1 MHKPKFNIIYS
12 VHLYLYMFSV
22 YYYLYLMDKELTF
35 NKYSFLKDI
44 GLSED
49 NLGCYTGK
57 RWTGNGETK
66 YAMNPT
72 TGKCIARFKYTTEE
86 EYEEC
91 IKNMEEARD
100 KWFEFPMIKRGL
112 IVQEIGERFKALKK
126 QLGSLVTIEMG
137 KILSEG
143 EGEIQEAIDICDYA
157 VGLSRTL
164 NGKTL
169 ASERDNHTIIENW
182 NPLGL
187 IGVITA
193 FNFPAAV
200 CMWNTAISLVC
211 GDLTVWKG
219 SPTTSLVTIATTKII
234 VDVLEKWNFNGV
246 FTMVSGDANIG
257 EKITNDHRLKLISF
271 TGSTA
276 VGKRI
281 STVVHSRFGRT
292 ILELGGNN
300 AIVVMD
306 DADLKMALAS
316 AVFGAVGTCGQRC
329 TTLRRLIL
337 HEKIYDQFVKSL
349 LEVYPTIKIGDPFE
363 SDTLCGPLHSDL
375 SVKIYVEGLE
385 TIKKQ
390 GGKILYGG
398 KKHDLGGNFVF
409 PTIVEID
416 KDAEIIKHELFCP
429 ILYVIKCSS
438 LEEAVKINN
447 NVPQGLSSG
456 VFSNSMQNCFKF
468 IGPNGSDCG
477 LVNVNTGTSGAEI
490 GGAFGGEK
498 ETGGG
503 RESGGEAWKQYMRQ
517 TTCTV
522 NYGKVIRLAQGVKFP
537 HF

>member
-1 MHKPKFNIIYS
+1 MES
-12 VHLYLYMFSV
+12 
-22 YYYLYLMDKELTF
+22 KELTF
-35 NKYSFLKDI
+35 EKYPFLKDI

-49 NLGCYTGK
+49 NLGCYNGK
-57 RWTGNGETK
+57 KWTGSGETK
-66 YAMNPT
+66 YSLNPT
-72 TGKCIARFKYTTEE
+72 TGKCIARVKYSTEE

-91 IKNMEEARD
+91 IKNMEEVRE
-100 KWFEFPMIKRGL
+100 KWFDFPMIKRGL

-164 NGKTL
+164 AGKTL

-182 NPLGL
+182 NPIGL

-200 CMWNTAISLVC
+200 CMWNTAISFVC

-219 SPTTSLVTIATTKII
+219 SPSTSLITIATTRII
-234 VDVLEKWNFNGV
+234 VEVLEKWGFGGV
-246 FTMVSGDANIG
+246 FTMVSGEANIG
-257 EKITNDHRLKLISF
+257 EKITNDNRLKLISF
-271 TGSTA
+271 TGSTP

-281 STVVHSRFGRT
+281 SSVVHSRFGRT

-300 AIVVMD
+300 AVVVMD

-316 AVFGAVGTCGQRC
+316 SVFGAVGTCGQRC

-363 SDTLCGPLHSDL
+363 SDTLCGPLHSEQ
-375 SVKIYVEGLE
+375 SVKQYVEGLE

-390 GGKILYGG
+390 GGKIIYGG
-398 KKHDLGGNFVF
+398 KKHELGGNFVY

-416 KDAEIIKHELFCP
+416 KNAEIIKHELFCP
-429 ILYVIKCSS
+429 ILYVLKCSS
-438 LEEAVKINN
+438 FEEAVKINN
-447 NVPQGLSSG
+447 SVPQGLSSG
-456 VFSNSMQNCFKF
+456 IFSNSMQNCFKW

-477 LVNVNTGTSGAEI
+477 IVNVNTGTSGAEI

-503 RESGGEAWKQYMRQ
+503 RESGGDAWKQYMRQ

-522 NYGKVIRLAQGVKFP
+522 NYGKVIRLAQGVQFP

>member
-1 MHKPKFNIIYS
+1 ME
-12 VHLYLYMFSV
+12 
-22 YYYLYLMDKELTF
+22 KELTYEKF
-35 NKYSFLKDI
+35 PFLKEI
-44 GLSED
+44 GILED
-49 NLGCYTGK
+49 NPGCYNGK
-57 RWTGNGETK
+57 KWTSSGETK
-66 YAMNPT
+66 HSVNPST
-72 TGKCIARFKYTTEE
+72 RKYIARFKHCTEE
-86 EYEEC
+86 DYEEC
-91 IKNMEEARD
+91 IKNMEEVRE
-100 KWFEFPMIKRGL
+100 KWFEFPMIQRGL
-112 IVQEIGERFKALKK
+112 IVQEIGDRFRALKK
-126 QLGSLVTIEMG
+126 QLGQLVSLEMG

-164 NGKTL
+164 SGKTL
-169 ASERDNHTIIENW
+169 ASERDNHTILENW

-200 CMWNTAISLVC
+200 IMWNTAISFVC

-219 SPTTSLVTIATTKII
+219 SPTTSLVTIAVTKI
-234 VDVLEKWNFNGV
+234 VVEVLEKWNFNGV
-246 FTMVSGDANIG
+246 FTMVNGDVNIG
-257 EKITNDHRLKLISF
+257 EKITHDHRLKLISF

-281 STVVHSRFGRT
+281 STVVHGRFGRT

-300 AIVVMD
+300 ALVVMD

-316 AVFGAVGTCGQRC
+316 AVFAAVGTCGQRC
-329 TTLRRLIL
+329 TTLRRLII
-337 HEKIYDQFVKSL
+337 HEKVYDQFVKSL

-363 SDTLCGPLHSDL
+363 SDTLCGPLHSEQ
-375 SVKIYVEGLE
+375 SVKIYEDGLE

-398 KKHDLGGNFVF
+398 KKHELGNNFVY

-416 KDAEIIKHELFCP
+416 SNAEVIKHELFCP
-429 ILYVIKCSS
+429 ILYVIKCTS
-438 LEEAVKINN
+438 LEEGIKINN
-447 NVPQGLSSG
+447 SVPQGLSSG
-456 VFSNSMQNCFKF
+456 LFSNSMQNCFKW
-468 IGPNGSDCG
+468 IGPLGSDCG
-477 LVNVNTGTSGAEI
+477 IVNVNTGTSGAEI

-522 NYGKVIRLAQGVKFP
+522 NYGKVVRLAQGVKFP